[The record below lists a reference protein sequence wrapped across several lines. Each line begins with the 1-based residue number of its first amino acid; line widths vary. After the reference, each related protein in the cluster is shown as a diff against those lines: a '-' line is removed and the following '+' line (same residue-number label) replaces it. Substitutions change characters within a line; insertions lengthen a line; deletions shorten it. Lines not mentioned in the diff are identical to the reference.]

1 VIRRRVC
8 TVENII
14 RVKFVNLVEINLP
27 RARAAR
33 PAKANRAPL
42 SRIAH
47 NTAALE
53 PPPPHRHTLPG
64 AKFIEVLN
72 LETPMRKSFFRRAAA
87 PVALLLTLSA
97 AVVAQSGATRPR
109 RVDPSTNTV
118 PPATTTRPTPA
129 ATQPRATANTP
140 AASATGDTARAYTL
154 LQQKQYEAAAREARA
169 AAAADPKNS
178 EAWKIA
184 GFAEF
189 YLNQF
194 KEAASDLQRALDLQR
209 ATKEEDA
216 PTVDALAQS
225 LVRSDEFERALPL
238 LAIATSRAGA
248 APDATLLYYRG
259 LAEYRTGKQA
269 DAERSFNAAVKADPK
284 NSASLFYLGRLAYE
298 RNQTDAAI
306 AALNRATLADPR
318 FGEAWTLLTY
328 AYLRRASAAT
338 VPAKADADYLNAVRS
353 SDALLRVRANDEAAA
368 ALNGQALIG
377 AKQFARAVTVLERA
391 GTNPNAQAQT
401 LYLLGVAYSRAKNF
415 PKAIATFE
423 RAAAKTADDPNIYR
437 ELGYAYEVSKQYG
450 KALSA
455 YRKGAELLP
464 DDEDFRQS
472 VERVQPFAK

>member
-1 VIRRRVC
+1 
-8 TVENII
+8 
-14 RVKFVNLVEINLP
+14 
-27 RARAAR
+27 
-33 PAKANRAPL
+33 
-42 SRIAH
+42 
-47 NTAALE
+47 
-53 PPPPHRHTLPG
+53 
-64 AKFIEVLN
+64 
-72 LETPMRKSFFRRAAA
+72 MRKSFFRRGIT
-87 PVALLLTLSA
+87 PGVLLLTLSA
-97 AVVAQSGATRPR
+97 TVAAQSGATRPR
-109 RVDPSTNTV
+109 RVDPSTNTT
-118 PPATTTRPTPA
+118 PPPTARRTPTTDTTSPQAPAT
-129 ATQPRATANTP
+129 NTV
-140 AASATGDTARAYTL
+140 ASSASATGDTARAYAL

-194 KEAASDLQRALDLQR
+194 KEAAADLQRALDLQR
-209 ATKEEDA
+209 AAKEEDA

-248 APDATLLYYRG
+248 PPDATLLYYRG

-284 NSASLFYLGRLAYE
+284 NSASLFYLGRLSYE

-318 FGEAWTLLTY
+318 FSEAWTLLTY
-328 AYLRRASAAT
+328 AYLRRAAAT
-338 VPAKADADYLNAVRS
+338 ANVPAKADADYLSAVRA
-353 SDALLRVRANDEAAA
+353 SDALLRLRQNDEAAA
-368 ALNGQALIG
+368 ALSGQALIG

-391 GTNPNAQAQT
+391 GANPNAQGT
-401 LYLLGVAYSRAKNF
+401 TIYMLGVAYSRAKNF

-450 KALSA
+450 KALAA

>member
-1 VIRRRVC
+1 
-8 TVENII
+8 
-14 RVKFVNLVEINLP
+14 
-27 RARAAR
+27 
-33 PAKANRAPL
+33 
-42 SRIAH
+42 
-47 NTAALE
+47 
-53 PPPPHRHTLPG
+53 
-64 AKFIEVLN
+64 
-72 LETPMRKSFFRRAAA
+72 MRKVFFRQGVAL
-87 PVALLLTLSA
+87 VALLSTLCA

-109 RVDPSTNTV
+109 RVDPSTNTTP
-118 PPATTTRPTPA
+118 PPAARPTPNA
-129 ATQPRATANTP
+129 SQPRTTATPTTTP
-140 AASATGDTARAYTL
+140 AGSASASGDTARAYSL

-169 AAAADPKNS
+169 AAASDPKNS

-194 KEAASDLQRALDLQR
+194 KEAAADLQRALDLQR
-209 ATKEEDA
+209 AAKEEDA

-238 LAIATSRAGA
+238 LAVATSRAGA
-248 APDATLLYYRG
+248 PPDATLLYYRG

-318 FGEAWTLLTY
+318 FSEAWTLLTY
-328 AYLRRASAAT
+328 AYLRRAAAAANT
-338 VPAKADADYLNAVRS
+338 PAKADADYLNAVRS
-353 SDALLRVRANDEAAA
+353 SDALLRVRNDEPAA
-368 ALNGQALIG
+368 ALSGQALIG

-391 GTNPNAQAQT
+391 GANPNAQGAT
-401 LYLLGVAYSRAKNF
+401 LYLLGVAYSRAKNM

-423 RAAAKTADDPNIYR
+423 RAAAKAADDPNIYR
-437 ELGYAYEVSKQYG
+437 ELGYAYEVSKQYA

-455 YRKGAELLP
+455 YQKGAELLP

-472 VERVQPFAK
+472 IERVQPFAK

>member
-1 VIRRRVC
+1 
-8 TVENII
+8 
-14 RVKFVNLVEINLP
+14 
-27 RARAAR
+27 
-33 PAKANRAPL
+33 
-42 SRIAH
+42 
-47 NTAALE
+47 
-53 PPPPHRHTLPG
+53 
-64 AKFIEVLN
+64 
-72 LETPMRKSFFRRAAA
+72 MRKSFFRGGIM

-97 AVVAQSGATRPR
+97 AVAAQSGATRPR
-109 RVDPSTNTV
+109 RVDPSTNT
-118 PPATTTRPTPA
+118 PPPTPASTRPTPASTRPTPA
-129 ATQPRATANTP
+129 AAQSRPTTTTPATP
-140 AASATGDTARAYTL
+140 SAASATGDTARAYSL

-194 KEAASDLQRALDLQR
+194 KEAAADLQRALDLQR
-209 ATKEEDA
+209 AAKEEDA

-238 LAIATSRAGA
+238 LTIATSRAGV

-318 FGEAWTLLTY
+318 FSEAWTLLTY
-328 AYLRRASAAT
+328 AYLRRAAEAANA
-338 VPAKADADYLNAVRS
+338 PAKADADYLNAVRS

-368 ALNGQALIG
+368 ALSGQALIG
-377 AKQFARAVTVLERA
+377 AKQFPRAVAVLERA
-391 GTNPNAQAQT
+391 AANPNAQAQT
-401 LYLLGVAYSRAKNF
+401 LYLLGVAYSRAKTF

-450 KALSA
+450 KALTA

>member
-1 VIRRRVC
+1 
-8 TVENII
+8 
-14 RVKFVNLVEINLP
+14 
-27 RARAAR
+27 
-33 PAKANRAPL
+33 
-42 SRIAH
+42 
-47 NTAALE
+47 
-53 PPPPHRHTLPG
+53 
-64 AKFIEVLN
+64 
-72 LETPMRKSFFRRAAA
+72 MRKVFFRQGVAL
-87 PVALLLTLSA
+87 VALLLTFCV
-97 AVVAQSGATRPR
+97 AVAAQSGATRPR
-109 RVDPSTNTV
+109 RVDPSTNTTP
-118 PPATTTRPTPA
+118 PPAPARPTPNA
-129 ATQPRATANTP
+129 PQARTTGTTTNTTP
-140 AASATGDTARAYTL
+140 AASASASGDTARAYSL

-194 KEAASDLQRALDLQR
+194 KEAAADLQRALDLQR
-209 ATKEEDA
+209 AAKEEDA

-238 LAIATSRAGA
+238 LAVATSRAGV

-284 NSASLFYLGRLAYE
+284 NSASLFYLGRISYE

-328 AYLRRASAAT
+328 AYLRRAAAAANT
-338 VPAKADADYLNAVRS
+338 PAKADADYLNAVRS
-353 SDALLRVRANDEAAA
+353 SDALLRVRSDEPAA
-368 ALNGQALIG
+368 ALSGQALIG

-391 GTNPNAQAQT
+391 GANPNAQGST
-401 LYLLGVAYSRAKNF
+401 LYLLGVAYSRAKNM

-423 RAAAKTADDPNIYR
+423 RAAAKAADDPNIYR
-437 ELGYAYEVSKQYG
+437 ELGYAYEVSKQYA

-455 YRKGAELLP
+455 YQKGAELLP

-472 VERVQPFAK
+472 IERVQPFAK